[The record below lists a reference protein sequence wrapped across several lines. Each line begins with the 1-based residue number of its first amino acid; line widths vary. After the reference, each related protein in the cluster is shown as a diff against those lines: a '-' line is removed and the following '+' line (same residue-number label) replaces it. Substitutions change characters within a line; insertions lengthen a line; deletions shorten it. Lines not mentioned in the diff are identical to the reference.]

1 MSQYLDK
8 LEKAPGVPVLV
19 GIALVVLNLIVR
31 LVLYFVF
38 PPGEPVS
45 FFIFLLTDANL
56 LLHLG
61 VVVSVI
67 GLLVGDVL

>member
-8 LEKAPGVPVLV
+8 LEKAPGVPVLA
-19 GIALVVLNLIVR
+19 GIVLVVLNLVVR
-31 LVLYFVF
+31 VVLYFVL
-38 PPGEPVS
+38 PPGEPANFV
-45 FFIFLLTDANL
+45 IWLLTDANL

-61 VVVSVI
+61 VVVSVV

>member
-1 MSQYLDK
+1 MSQFLDK
-8 LEKAPGVPVLV
+8 LDKAPGVPVLV
-19 GIALVVLNLIVR
+19 GVALVVLNFIVR
-31 LVLYFVF
+31 LVLYFVV

-45 FFIFLLTDANL
+45 FFLFLLTDANL

-61 VVVSVI
+61 IAISVI

>member
-8 LEKAPGVPVLV
+8 LEKAPGVPVLIGV
-19 GIALVVLNLIVR
+19 ALVVLNLIVR
-31 LVLYFVF
+31 LVLYFVL
-38 PPGEPVS
+38 PPGEPVN
-45 FFIFLLTDANL
+45 FLLFLLTDANL

-61 VVVSVI
+61 IAVSVI